1 MRWPAPWRKR
11 GGVGSLRQKLFGKG
25 VGGSGEMCCGTGDF
39 VEILAEIVEM
49 IWATNSLATQ
59 EISFTLFFEMY
70 CAATLFIIIIFVII
84 MLIIIVVIIIIVTVA
99 KGEQVLVVNLVV
111 PQGING
117 CNQGEQ

>member
-1 MRWPAPWRKR
+1 
-11 GGVGSLRQKLFGKG
+11 
-25 VGGSGEMCCGTGDF
+25 MCCGTGDF
-39 VEILAEIVEM
+39 VEILAEIAEM

-84 MLIIIVVIIIIVTVA
+84 IIVTVA
-99 KGEQVLVVNLVV
+99 KGEQVLVVNAVV
-111 PQGING
+111 SQGING

>member
-1 MRWPAPWRKR
+1 MRWAAPWRKR
-11 GGVGSLRQKLFGKG
+11 GGVGSLRQKLFRKG

-70 CAATLFIIIIFVII
+70 CAATLFIIIIFVVV
-84 MLIIIVVIIIIVTVA
+84 MLIIIVVTVA
-99 KGEQVLVVNLVV
+99 KGEQVLVVNAVV
-111 PQGING
+111 SQGING

>member
-1 MRWPAPWRKR
+1 M
-11 GGVGSLRQKLFGKG
+11 
-25 VGGSGEMCCGTGDF
+25 GGSGERCCGTGDF

-70 CAATLFIIIIFVII
+70 CAATLFIIIIFVVV
-84 MLIIIVVIIIIVTVA
+84 MLIIIVVTVA
-99 KGEQVLVVNLVV
+99 KGEQVLVVNAVV
-111 PQGING
+111 SQGING